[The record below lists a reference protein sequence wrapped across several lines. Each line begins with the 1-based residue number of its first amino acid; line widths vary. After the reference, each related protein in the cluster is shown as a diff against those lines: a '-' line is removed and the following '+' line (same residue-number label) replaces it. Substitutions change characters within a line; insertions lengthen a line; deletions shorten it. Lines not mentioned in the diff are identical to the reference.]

1 MSGSDPNPGQGD
13 LERGVTLHRAGRLD
27 EAKAAYEA
35 ALAAAPG
42 DPNAL
47 HLLGR
52 VALDSGQ
59 PLVAESLLREA
70 VAAAPA
76 PGFLHTLGLCLI
88 RLGRDAEAAEIL
100 GKAATADPKLAP
112 AHLELGLALR
122 RLGRLREAMK
132 ALFTA
137 VELLPEDMTAASNLG
152 LVLLDLDMA
161 DKAIPLLERAAARS
175 PGTVALHTARAM
187 AEMKLRRFG
196 AAVRHLEQALTLT
209 PSDPVALGNLGL
221 ARQLMGD
228 LEGAL
233 AATDH
238 ALEVMPR
245 RADLWSNRLMMEQYR
260 PGVTAASLARLHALY
275 HTRIEAPLAAERQ
288 PRPVDKTRP
297 LRVGYLS
304 PDFLRH
310 PVGHFL
316 AAVLPHHDPAR
327 VAVTCYTDRPTG
339 DSMTRRL
346 KEMAPTWTP
355 VTMLDNPALAARI
368 EADGIDVLVDLA
380 GHTAHN
386 RLPVF
391 ARRPAPVQLTW
402 AGYVGT
408 TGLHAM
414 DGLIADRWHVPE
426 SEEAAYGER
435 IWRIGGGHGYVAYAP
450 PPDMPAV
457 APLPAAA
464 NGVVTFGSFN
474 AVTKI
479 NLAVAALWA
488 RVLDAV
494 AGSLLVLKTDAFDD
508 AAAADRIRAVLGAAG
523 IGPERLVLLGQTAQ
537 AEHLAAYGRI
547 DIALDPFP
555 YSGGMTTLEA
565 LWMGVPV
572 VTLTGATFAG
582 RHSTSHLTV
591 GGLAE
596 ACVAT
601 TAEDYVG
608 KARAL
613 AGDLDALAALRGG
626 LRARMEASPLGD
638 RAGFTRA
645 LEDVFLAA
653 AGR

>member
-1 MSGSDPNPGQGD
+1 MSGSTSKPGQGD
-13 LERGVTLHRAGRLD
+13 LERGATLHRAGRLN

-35 ALAAAPG
+35 ALTAAPG
-42 DPNAL
+42 NPNAL
-47 HLLGR
+47 HLLG
-52 VALDSGQ
+52 
-59 PLVAESLLREA
+59 
-70 VAAAPA
+70 
-76 PGFLHTLGLCLI
+76 LCLT
-88 RLGRDAEAAEIL
+88 RLGRDAEAAEVL
-100 GKAATADPKLAP
+100 EQAVTGDSKLTP
-112 AHLELGLALR
+112 AHLELGLCLR
-122 RLGRLREAMK
+122 RLGRLGEAMK

-137 VELLPEDMTAASNLG
+137 VELLPEDLTAASNLG

-175 PGTVALHTARAM
+175 PGTVVLHTARAI
-187 AEMKLRRFG
+187 AEIRLRRYG
-196 AAVRHLEQALTLT
+196 AAVRHLEHALTLT

-221 ARQLMGD
+221 VRQLMGD
-228 LEGAL
+228 LDGGL

-275 HTRIEAPLAAERQ
+275 HNHIEAPLARLAPITTR
-288 PRPVDKTRP
+288 RPGP

-304 PDFLRH
+304 PDFMRH

-316 AAVLPHHDPAR
+316 AAVLPHHDATR
-327 VAVTCYTDRPTG
+327 VAVTCYADRPTS
-339 DSMTRRL
+339 DDMTRRL
-346 KEMAPTWTP
+346 KDMAPVWTP
-355 VTMLDNPALAARI
+355 VAALDNPALAARI
-368 EADGIDVLVDLA
+368 QADGIDVLVDLA
-380 GHTAHN
+380 GHTARN

-426 SEEAAYGER
+426 GEEDAYGEH
-435 IWRIGGGHGYVAYAP
+435 IWRLGGGYGYIAYAP
-450 PPDMPAV
+450 PPDLPDV
-457 APLPAAA
+457 AALPAAA

-479 NLAVAALWA
+479 NPTVAALWA

-494 AGSLLVLKTDAFDD
+494 AGSLLVLKTDALDD
-508 AAAADRIRAVLGAAG
+508 ATTADRIRAVLGSAG
-523 IGPERLVLLGQTAQ
+523 IGPDRLVLLGQTAQ

-547 DIALDPFP
+547 DIALDTVP

-572 VTLTGATFAG
+572 ITLTGATFAG

-596 ACVAT
+596 TCVAT
-601 TAEDYVG
+601 TAEDYAT
-608 KARAL
+608 KATAL
-613 AGDLDALAALRGG
+613 AADLDALAVLRGS

-645 LEDVFLAA
+645 LEDVFLDAA
-653 AGR
+653 QTRTGPLAHRR

>member
-1 MSGSDPNPGQGD
+1 MS
-13 LERGVTLHRAGRLD
+13 LEKGVALHRAGRLE

-35 ALAAAPG
+35 ALAAVPG

-52 VALDSGQ
+52 VTLDTGQ
-59 PLVAESLLREA
+59 PMAAEALLREA
-70 VAAAPA
+70 VAAAPV
-76 PGFLHTLGLCLI
+76 PGFQYTLGLCLI
-88 RLGRDAEAAEIL
+88 RLDRDTEAAKVL
-100 GKAATADPKLAP
+100 AQAVTGDPKLAP
-112 AHLELGLALR
+112 AYLELGLALR
-122 RLGRLREAMK
+122 RLGRLREAVK

-137 VELLPEDMTAASNLG
+137 AELLPEDLTAVSNLG
-152 LVLLDLDMA
+152 LLLLDLDMA
-161 DKAIPLLERAAARS
+161 DKAVPLLERAAARS
-175 PGTVALHTARAM
+175 PGTVALHTACGM
-187 AEMKLRRFG
+187 AEMKRRRFG
-196 AAVRHLEQALTLT
+196 AAIRHFDRALTLT
-209 PSDPVALGNLGL
+209 PSDPVVLGNLGL
-221 ARQLMGD
+221 VRQLMGD
-228 LEGAL
+228 LDGAL

-275 HTRIEAPLAAERQ
+275 HTRIEAPLATDRT
-288 PRPVDKTRP
+288 PRPVGKNRP

-304 PDFLRH
+304 PDVVRH

-327 VAVTCYTDRPTG
+327 VAVTCYADRPTG
-339 DSMTRRL
+339 DAMTRRL
-346 KEMAPTWTP
+346 KDMAAAWTP
-355 VTMLDNPALAARI
+355 VASLDNPALAARI
-368 EADGIDVLVDLA
+368 EADGIDVLVDLT
-380 GHTAHN
+380 GHTARN

-391 ARRPAPVQLTW
+391 ACRPAPVQLTW

-426 SEEAAYGER
+426 GEDDAYGER
-435 IWRIGGGHGYVAYAP
+435 IWRVGGGHGYVAYAP
-450 PPDMPAV
+450 PPDLPEV
-457 APLPAAA
+457 APLPATA

-479 NLAVAALWA
+479 NPEVAVLWA

-494 AGSLLVLKTDAFDD
+494 AGSLLVLKTDALDD
-508 AAAADRIRAVLGAAG
+508 TATADRLRATLAAAG
-523 IGPERLVLLGQTAQ
+523 IGPERLVLLGQTPQ
-537 AEHLAAYGRI
+537 AEHLSAYGRI
-547 DIALDPFP
+547 DIALDTFP

-582 RHSTSHLTV
+582 RHSTSHLSV
-591 GGLAE
+591 GGLADE
-596 ACVAT
+596 CVAT
-601 TAEDYVG
+601 TPEDYV
-608 KARAL
+608 ARAVAL
-613 AGDLDALAALRGG
+613 AADLDTLAALRGG

-638 RAGFTRA
+638 RAGFTHA